1 MVLLRQGPGE
11 RVCAM
16 PLDLPTLERE
26 LRVYKGLVE
35 VSALI
40 NGITKSSEL
49 LPAILDVARRVLGAE
64 AASLFLVTGRGEL
77 ELSAAR
83 GGVGGRSNV
92 RITVPRGKGIA
103 GWVLEHGQPLLV
115 RDAYSDPR
123 FFAEADR
130 QTGFRTRSILCV
142 PLVRGGK
149 EIGVLQVLNP
159 IGREMFDEADLE
171 AFSAYG
177 VLAATAIDKLRTI
190 EAQRE
195 QQRVEQE
202 FAFAREIQTSF
213 LPKVLPRTNE
223 LSFAAAYRPARNV
236 GGDFYDVVEGG
247 PGEYYFVI
255 GDVSGKGVPAALFM
269 AQALSMLRL
278 ILAPGLSPEEVLTRW
293 NAMLIN
299 RTIHGMFITAIVG
312 RVLTAERKVEIA
324 NAGHC
329 QPFLVRKGGVT
340 EELTLPGAPPVAIL
354 ASLPKSQS
362 AITMEPGEF
371 LVLCTD
377 GLAESFNQNNQAL
390 ERSGVLRLLSGAFR
404 SPADVVD
411 ALNVGEINHRRDA
424 EPHDDLTV
432 LVFGFREPEP
442 CD

>member
-1 MVLLRQGPGE
+1 MSP
-11 RVCAM
+11 
-16 PLDLPTLERE
+16 DLPTLQRE

-40 NGITKSSEL
+40 NGITERSEL
-49 LPAILDVARRVLGAE
+49 LPAILDVARRVFDAE
-64 AASLFLVTGRGEL
+64 AASLFLVTDRDEL

-83 GGVGGRSNV
+83 GGVEATPDV

-103 GWVLEHGQPLLV
+103 GWVLDTGKPLLV

-123 FFAEADR
+123 FLADADR
-130 QTGFRTRSILCV
+130 QTGFRTRSVLCV
-142 PLVRGGK
+142 PLVREGK
-149 EIGVLQVLNP
+149 EIGVLQLLNP
-159 IGREMFDEADLE
+159 TDREMFDEADLE

-177 VLAATAIDKLRTI
+177 VLAATAIDRLRTI
-190 EAQRE
+190 ESQRE
-195 QQRVEQE
+195 QQRTEQE
-202 FAFAREIQTSF
+202 FKFAREIQTSF
-213 LPKVLPRTNE
+213 LPQILPSTPE
-223 LSFAAAYRPARNV
+223 ISFAAAYRPARIV

-247 PGEYYFVI
+247 PGEYFFVI

-329 QPFLVRKGGVT
+329 QPFLVKKGSVT
-340 EELTLPGAPPVAIL
+340 EELKLPGAPPVAIL
-354 ASLPKSQS
+354 QTLPKSQS
-362 AITMEPGEF
+362 TITMEPGEF

-377 GLAESFNQNNQAL
+377 GLAESFNRENRAL
-390 ERSGVLRLLSGAFR
+390 DRSGVLRLLTGPFR

-411 ALNVGEINHRRDA
+411 ALNAGEINHRRDA

-432 LVFGFREPEP
+432 LVFGFRETKP